1 MAWGNAVLS
10 ENQNDVEACLTE
22 RGYQADIS
30 TRVTAESTSSAL
42 FSTVASRGR
51 QALRGKGVNDGFARI
66 IGASEALR
74 EVLDL
79 VRIVAP
85 TDSTALI
92 EGETGTGKEL
102 IARAIHE
109 HSSRR
114 DRSFVK
120 LNCAGHSPGALRE
133 RTLRPRKRSVHGRR
147 GVQSGPFRNR

>member
-42 FSTVASRGR
+42 FSTVASRAG
-51 QALRGKGVNDGFARI
+51 QALRGQGVNDGFARI
-66 IGASEALR
+66 IGASEALQ

-85 TDSTALI
+85 TDSTALV
-92 EGETGTGKEL
+92 EGETGTREEL
-102 IARAIHE
+102 IARGIPE
-109 HSSRR
+109 HMSRL
-114 DRSFVK
+114 DGSLVD
-120 LNCAGHSPGALRE
+120 
-133 RTLRPRKRSVHGRR
+133 V
-147 GVQSGPFRNR
+147 